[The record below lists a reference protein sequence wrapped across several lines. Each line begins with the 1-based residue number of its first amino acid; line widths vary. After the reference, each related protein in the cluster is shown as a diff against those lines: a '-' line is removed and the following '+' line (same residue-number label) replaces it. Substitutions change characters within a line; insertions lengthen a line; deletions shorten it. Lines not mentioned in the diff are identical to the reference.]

1 MSVKGKSKAI
11 WIQRILL
18 YAALS
23 IIGLLVM
30 FPFIWMIS
38 TAFKVK
44 GYALKFQL
52 FPHNLNDLQT
62 MFTIRNFIDV
72 WQGMEFSMYFL
83 NSMFVAGMAA
93 FFATF
98 FASLAGYAFAK
109 KDFWAK
115 EKIYYLLLSTM
126 MIPGM
131 MYMIPQF
138 VIVVKLGWYNT
149 YKAMI
154 IPHLASVFG
163 VLLLRQFIETI
174 PESLLEAARIDG
186 ASEWQ
191 IFRKVIVPLAFPVI
205 ATLFLMT
212 FLFHWS
218 NFLWQ
223 LVVSDPGLTRNIRT
237 LPVGLALFRG
247 PHGNEWELMMAA
259 SCFSI
264 LPIAVLFWFAQRFF
278 IEGMT
283 QGAVKE

>member
-1 MSVKGKSKAI
+1 MSVIRKDRTFYIS
-11 WIQRILL
+11 RILL
-18 YAALS
+18 YTVLTAM
-23 IIGLLVM
+23 GLLVT

-38 TAFKVK
+38 TALKIP
-44 GYALKFQL
+44 GTALKFQIL
-52 FPHNLNDLQT
+52 PHNLNDLKT
-62 MFTIRNFIDV
+62 MYTVTNFIKV
-72 WQGMEFSMYFL
+72 WKGMDFSRYFI
-83 NSMFVAGMAA
+83 NSLFVAGSAA
-93 FFATF
+93 FFATL
-98 FASLAGYAFAK
+98 FATMAGYVFAK
-109 KDFWAK
+109 KQFLFK
-115 EKIYYLLLSTM
+115 EKIYYGLLGTM

-138 VIVVKLGWYNT
+138 VIIVKMGWYNT

-174 PESLLEAARIDG
+174 PGSLLEAARIDG

-191 IFRKVIVPLAFPVI
+191 IFRKVIIPLAFPVI
-205 ATLFLMT
+205 VTLFLMT

-223 LVVSDPGLTRNIRT
+223 LVVSDPGLARNIRT

-247 PHGNEWELMMAA
+247 PHANEWELMMAA

-264 LPIAVLFWFAQRFF
+264 IPIAVLFWFAQKFF

>member
-1 MSVKGKSKAI
+1 MSVIKKDNWFYLKRTVLYLALTATG
-11 WIQRILL
+11 ILVT
-18 YAALS
+18 Y
-23 IIGLLVM
+23 
-30 FPFIWMIS
+30 PFIWMIC
-38 TAFKVK
+38 TAFKIP
-44 GYALKFQL
+44 GTALKFQL
-52 FPHNLNDLQT
+52 FPHNLSDFST
-62 MFTIRNFIDV
+62 MYTRENFIKV
-72 WQGMEFSMYFL
+72 WQGMNFSVYFL
-83 NSMFVAGMAA
+83 NSLFVAGTAA

-98 FASLAGYAFAK
+98 FATMAGYVFAK
-109 KDFWAK
+109 KEFWGRQ
-115 EKIYYLLLSTM
+115 KIYYLLLSTM

-138 VIVVKLGWYNT
+138 VIIVKMGWYNT

-174 PESLLEAARIDG
+174 PTSLIEAAKIDG

-191 IFRKVIVPLAFPVI
+191 IFRRVIIPLAFPVV

-223 LVVSDPGLTRNIRT
+223 LVVSDPGLTQNIRT

-247 PHGNEWELMMAA
+247 PHANEWELMMAA

-264 LPIAVLFWFAQRFF
+264 IPIAIMFWFAQKFF